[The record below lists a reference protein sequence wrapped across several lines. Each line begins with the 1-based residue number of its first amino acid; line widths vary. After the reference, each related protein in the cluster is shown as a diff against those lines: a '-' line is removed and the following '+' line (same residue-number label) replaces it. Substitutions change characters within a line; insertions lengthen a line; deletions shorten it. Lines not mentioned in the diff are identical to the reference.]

1 MLALEAQTEKMEK
14 VIDELRQE
22 IKQRD
27 EEKKDLEETIKVQE

>member
-27 EEKKDLEETIKVQE
+27 EEKKDLEETIKEQE